1 VLILEQYLKKVY
13 QVVSP
18 DEEFPELLF
27 NPDTDAETEDQFLEL
42 LNKNRQRD
50 RLLKSTQQGPHR
62 DDLTIRLES
71 RKARDYASEGQ
82 QRSMI
87 ISLKVAQ
94 LKYLHETSGILPVL
108 LADDVLGE
116 LDKGRKNNFW
126 KAVGN
131 DVQVIG
137 SGTEVPSMETRG
149 KWQVFEVS
157 DGEFFP
163 LT

>member
-1 VLILEQYLKKVY
+1 
-13 QVVSP
+13 
-18 DEEFPELLF
+18 
-27 NPDTDAETEDQFLEL
+27 
-42 LNKNRQRD
+42 
-50 RLLKSTQQGPHR
+50 
-62 DDLTIRLES
+62 
-71 RKARDYASEGQ
+71 
-82 QRSMI
+82 MI